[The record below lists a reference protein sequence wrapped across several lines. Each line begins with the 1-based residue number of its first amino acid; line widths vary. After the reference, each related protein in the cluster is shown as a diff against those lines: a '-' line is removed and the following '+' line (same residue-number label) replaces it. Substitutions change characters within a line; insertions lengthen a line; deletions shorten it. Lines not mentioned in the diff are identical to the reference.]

1 MLAAARHRR
10 RSRIDIEER
19 NGPIDVTATAD
30 RKRSMLRHLRGIDRL
45 LAPLLLFA
53 GFYVATLIAL
63 TWLRFPLIQWTG
75 LICVTVATLAV
86 VILWERGRWQLGLF
100 VPPRRA
106 LPEFLFGTIWGFLLI
121 LGCAAIIM
129 AVTDVTHAPGTGFPW
144 RELVLVFVPA
154 AVHEELLFRGYAF
167 QKLHQRSR
175 VFAIVFL
182 AAVFAALHSGNEA
195 VTALGLTN
203 IFLGGVLLGLAWER
217 YRRLWFPI
225 GLHLAWNLATGPLLG
240 HEVSGYESL
249 QTLFVERGTGPE
261 ILTGGEF
268 GIEGSVIM
276 TATELVAIWLLRR
289 APARVDRASS
299 PEAE

>member
-1 MLAAARHRR
+1 M
-10 RSRIDIEER
+10 IDTGER
-19 NGPIDVTATAD
+19 KNEIDTNAPAP
-30 RKRSMLRHLRGIDRL
+30 RGGSMLRHFRGIDRL

-75 LICVTVATLAV
+75 LICVTVATVGV
-86 VILWERGRWQLGLF
+86 VFLWERGRWRLGLF
-100 VPPRRA
+100 VPPRLA
-106 LPEFLFGTIWGFLLI
+106 LPEFLFGSIWGFILI

-129 AVTDVTHAPGTGFPW
+129 ALTDVTHSPGRGFPW

-154 AVHEELLFRGYAF
+154 ALHEELLFRGYPF
-167 QKLHQRSR
+167 QKLHERSR
-175 VFAIVFL
+175 VFAIAFL

-195 VTALGLTN
+195 VTTLGLIN

-249 QTLFVERGTGPE
+249 QTLFVEGGTGPE

-268 GIEGSVIM
+268 GIEGSAIM
-276 TATELVAIWLLRR
+276 TATELVAIWLLRH
-289 APARVDRASS
+289 APVKVDRSSS